1 MCGIAGSFSSRGSIN
16 TDKLIGATDMI
27 NYRGPD
33 DFGYLF
39 LKNDFGVDEYNR
51 NNFNNR
57 KTEARYKGAFGFR
70 RLSILDLSESGHQ
83 PMCDFSEKYWIEFNG
98 EVYNYIEIKKELE
111 AKGYKF
117 RSKSDTEVILYSYIE
132 WGYDCVLRFNGMW
145 SFCILDLNKRSLFC
159 SVDRFGIKPFYYYSD
174 STDFFFGSEVKQV
187 LHMMNCDRNINHKVL
202 FDYLIAES
210 YGNETEETFVENVKK
225 ILPGHNLVID
235 ISDTKFNLKDT
246 TYWDLK
252 VNEEYNKLTD
262 EEYIADKIKELFF
275 DSVRIRLRSDV
286 EIGTCLSGG
295 PDSSG
300 IVCTIHELTDRRQKL
315 FTILSGNGRNNELDY
330 ALDVVKKVGGEHF
343 TKFVDEVNFYNEIK
357 DLIWHNDEPL
367 LKASMYGGYQVY
379 KLASEA
385 GLKVVMDGQG
395 LDEYAGGYF
404 TMPFSEYLNYLS
416 LNKKKELLKSQL
428 KFSKEVCGFSSLQ
441 LYIAQHKYVLK
452 KRLHNI
458 LGNDFRMK
466 LINSAQGWFEKDF
479 IYENISKS
487 QLYEKI
493 IHDDKYLDRDDLKS
507 KDYKLLKYTNLP
519 GILRQVDRNSMAF
532 SVEARVPFLD
542 YRLVEFIFSIPSEY
556 IIRNN
561 FTKYSYRQSMRGIVP
576 DRILDRTDKIG
587 FYIDEFELLQKSK
600 DVVKNVIEGLK
611 TDNGIL
617 KKEFILKSLDKLLSD
632 RNEYDSKLWRIFNFI
647 MWQQLFQIN

>member
-1 MCGIAGSFSSRGSIN
+1 MCGIAGSFNSKGNINIDKIIGS
-16 TDKLIGATDMI
+16 TEMI
-27 NYRGPD
+27 TYRGPD

-39 LKNDFGVDEYNR
+39 LRNDFGVEDYNR
-51 NNFNNR
+51 NTFGNR
-57 KTEARYKGAFGFR
+57 KTNANYKGAFGFR
-70 RLSILDLSESGHQ
+70 RLSIIDLSESGHQ
-83 PMCDFSEKYWIEFNG
+83 PMCDISRKYWIEFNG
-98 EVYNYIEIKKELE
+98 EIYNYLEIRKELE
-111 AKGYKF
+111 DKGYKF

-132 WGYDCVLRFNGMW
+132 WGDDCVLRFNGMW
-145 SFCILDLNKRSLFC
+145 SFCILDLNKRLLFC

-174 STDFFFGSEVKQV
+174 GTDFFFGSEVKQV
-187 LHMMNCDRNINHKVL
+187 LLMMNCERNINQKVL

-210 YGNETEETFVENVKK
+210 YGNETEETFIESVKK
-225 ILPGHNLVID
+225 ILPGHNLIID
-235 ISDTKFNLKDT
+235 ISGSQFRIKDNL
-246 TYWDLK
+246 YWELK
-252 VNEEYNKLTD
+252 VNEDYFRLND
-262 EEYIADKIKELFF
+262 EKYISDKIKELFF

-300 IVCTIHELTDRRQKL
+300 IVCTIHELTDSRQKL
-315 FTILSGNGRNNELDY
+315 FTILSGNGKNNELDY
-330 ALDVVKKVGGEHF
+330 ALDVVKKVGGEHY
-343 TKFVDEVNFYNEIK
+343 TKYVDEANFYNEMK

-404 TMPFSEYLNYLS
+404 SMPFPEYLNYLTR
-416 LNKKKELLKSQL
+416 NKKRGLLKSQL
-428 KFSKEVCGFSSLQ
+428 NFSGDVGGYSPMQ
-441 LYIAQHKYVLK
+441 LFIAQHKYTMK
-452 KRLHNI
+452 KRLHDI
-458 LGNDFRMK
+458 LGNDFRVK
-466 LINSAQGWFEKDF
+466 LKNSAKGWFEKDF
-479 IYENISKS
+479 IFENISKS
-487 QLYEKI
+487 QLYKKVKYEE
-493 IHDDKYLDRDDLKS
+493 KYLDRDDIKS
-507 KDYKLLKYTNLP
+507 KDYKLFKYTNLP

-576 DRILDRTDKIG
+576 DRILNRTDKIG
-587 FYIDEFELLQKSK
+587 FYIDEFELLRKSK
-600 DVVKNVIEGLK
+600 DVVKKVIEELK
-611 TDNGIL
+611 TDNGIV

-647 MWQQLFQIN
+647 IWQQLFQIT